1 VAALLRRR
9 PLAWDIRWAPDLD
22 RPTHR
27 HPLCASC
34 QAWIAGVLREIRE
47 SAGRAPLY
55 GSPSTGDRTLVFDDQ
70 CNICHAFPAGGAAIV
85 DCVAVG
91 AEPHSWPPLFVCSSC
106 EAWVASLADDG
117 RSARG
122 RIDRNIDGPYGEWPH
137 PNLREL
143 SVELEVADRAARAT
157 IIESCIAMEVPVRG
171 GALPASAA
179 VLMVEVAAGGDAT
192 PLIRGSRGG
201 RPAVIALAPLTAQ
214 RELDAALRA
223 GAAGWLTLPLTP
235 QQVTAALT
243 TALRRTSRR
252 AWDPETC
259 LPIAS
264 LVDVD
269 RPTLVLEPAPG
280 VGRFEVAWLARRFS
294 RGYDE
299 LAVAGGHIVLL
310 PKVPP
315 DRLYQVQSRLELL
328 LRGRCHVV
336 ALEPAHTRRERFDVA
351 G

>member
-1 VAALLRRR
+1 MA
-9 PLAWDIRWAPDLD
+9 
-22 RPTHR
+22 R

-34 QAWIAGVLREIRE
+34 LAWIAGVLHEIRDA
-47 SAGRAPLY
+47 AGRAPLY

-70 CNICHAFPAGGAAIV
+70 CNICHAFPAGGAAMV
-85 DCVAVG
+85 DCVAVA
-91 AEPHSWPPLFVCSSC
+91 AEPHSWPPLFVCSPC
-106 EAWVASLADDG
+106 EAWIAGLADDG

-122 RIDRNIDGPYGEWPH
+122 RIGRNLDGPYGEWPH

-143 SVELEVADRAARAT
+143 SVELEIADRAARAT
-157 IIESCIAMEVPVRG
+157 VIESCIAMEVSVRG
-171 GALPASAA
+171 GALPASRA
-179 VLMVEVAAGGDAT
+179 VLMVEVAPGGDAT
-192 PLIRGSRGG
+192 PLVRGSRAS
-201 RPAVIALAPLTAQ
+201 RPAVIALASLGAQ
-214 RELDAALRA
+214 RELAEVLHA

-243 TALRRTSRR
+243 TVLRRTPSR

-269 RPTLVLEPAPG
+269 RPTLVLEPAEG

-310 PKVPP
+310 PKVPAE
-315 DRLYQVQSRLELL
+315 RLYQVQSRLGLL

-336 ALEPAHTRRERFDVA
+336 ALEPSHTRRQRFDVA